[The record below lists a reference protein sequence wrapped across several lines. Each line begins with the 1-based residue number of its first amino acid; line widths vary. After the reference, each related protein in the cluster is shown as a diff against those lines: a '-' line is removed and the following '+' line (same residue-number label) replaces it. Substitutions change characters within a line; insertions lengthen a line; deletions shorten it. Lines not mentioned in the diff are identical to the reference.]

1 MWRTIHDYFFLHRG
15 QFWTKFDES
24 GLDLD
29 LDLHLKHYIRSF
41 SMVIDRILW
50 RKFVWIRYTVSDDH
64 AQTTYWRGFVG
75 LKYLQ
80 KDPFGFR
87 CVVCCAR
94 DDVKFERAY
103 ISKRSGGS
111 KPESGRDGS
120 GKHLQGNTIP
130 IFLLFRCSL
139 GYSTSV

>member
-1 MWRTIHDYFFLHRG
+1 MEEICLNQVYCVGRPRANDVLERFRWSKISPKRPL
-15 QFWTKFDES
+15 W
-24 GLDLD
+24 
-29 LDLHLKHYIRSF
+29 F
-41 SMVIDRILW
+41 S
-50 RKFVWIRYTVSDDH
+50 VW
-64 AQTTYWRGFVG
+64 
-75 LKYLQ
+75 LL
-80 KDPFGFR
+80 
-87 CVVCCAR
+87 CVAR

-130 IFLLFRCSL
+130 IFLLFRYSL